1 MDGTGALVA
10 RAARNNAELC
20 AAVAR
25 SQGVVGVFAGDAWT
39 AGSRTPPLHPDAV
52 TLVPGVDAGSLLA
65 RIDGSDGAS
74 VKDSFHDLDLAPFG
88 YRVLF
93 DAEWIHRISA
103 APRGMPASDAAPVVL
118 LADGIGRVRVNRSG
132 DDVGVSDVEADGRTT
147 EPDLWRWL
155 VAVLGDRYPGLDVV
169 GYESGSML
177 DAARAAGFTA
187 IGPLRIWI
195 RGDADFRLDL

>member
-1 MDGTGALVA
+1 MAGRRELVA

-25 SQGVVGVFAGDAWT
+25 SHGVVGTFADDAWT
-39 AGSRTPPLHPDAV
+39 APARTPPLHPDAV
-52 TLVPGVDAGSLLA
+52 TLVPGVAPRSLLA
-65 RIDGSDGAS
+65 RIDDSDGAS

-93 DAEWIHRISA
+93 DAEWIHRRPA
-103 APRGMPASDAAPVVL
+103 AVRGLPANDRDPVVL
-118 LADGIGRVRVNRSG
+118 LADGVGSARVNRSG
-132 DDVGVSDVEADGRTT
+132 DEVGVSNVEPAAGTS
-147 EPDLWRWL
+147 EPDLWQWL

-177 DAARAAGFTA
+177 DAARSAGFTP
-187 IGPLRIWI
+187 IGPLRIWV
-195 RGDADFRLDL
+195 RGDLDG

>member
-1 MDGTGALVA
+1 MASTTALVA

-25 SQGVVGVFAGDAWT
+25 SQGVVGDFADDAWT
-39 AGSRTPPLHPDAV
+39 APQRTPPLHPDAV
-52 TLVPGVDAGSLLA
+52 TLVPAVDATSLLA
-65 RIDGSDGAS
+65 RIDDSAGAS
-74 VKDSFHDLDLAPFG
+74 VKDSFHDLELARFG

-93 DAEWIHRISA
+93 DAEWIHRSSA
-103 APRGMPASDAAPVVL
+103 ARRGMPEPDDEPIVL
-118 LADGIGRVRVNRSG
+118 MADGVGSARVNRTE
-132 DDVGVSDVEADGRTT
+132 DEIGVSNVEAESGTAA
-147 EPDLWRWL
+147 PDLWRWL
-155 VAVLGDRYPGLDVV
+155 VAVIGDRYPGLDVV

-195 RGDADFRLDL
+195 RA